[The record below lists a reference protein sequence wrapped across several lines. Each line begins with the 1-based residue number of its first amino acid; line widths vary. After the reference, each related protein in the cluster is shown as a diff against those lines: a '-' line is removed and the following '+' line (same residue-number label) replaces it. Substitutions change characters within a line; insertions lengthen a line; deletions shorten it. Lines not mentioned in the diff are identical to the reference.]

1 MENFTTDVK
10 ITKALDYA
18 SGTAVRNGAIIDME
32 GYEGV
37 VVAFQFATIA
47 ASGTNSIKWQ
57 QDTAVGGGTMADL
70 LGTSISVAADDDNQ
84 IFWSELVKPRE
95 RYVRC
100 VMTKDASNACAESA
114 IYYRYGAKKV
124 PVDNLVDDTITG
136 ELHVSPAEGTA

>member
-37 VVAFQFATIA
+37 VVVFQFATIA
-47 ASGTNSIKWQ
+47 SSSVNSIKWQ
-57 QDTAVGGGTMADL
+57 QDTASGGGTMADL
-70 LGTSISVAADDDNQ
+70 LGTSITVAADDDNQ

-100 VMTKDASNACAESA
+100 VMS
-114 IYYRYGAKKV
+114 
-124 PVDNLVDDTITG
+124 
-136 ELHVSPAEGTA
+136 